1 MDFPEAPIFPVLKDK
16 VAIVT
21 GGAQG
26 MGKATAS
33 VFLRAGA
40 KVVIADLQAEQ
51 GAKVAEE
58 LSPLGEIRFV
68 KTDIAKSEDVQKLIA
83 ETVNAFGRLDVAI
96 NNAAMT
102 PDKTALTEF
111 DEDYWRSLL
120 DVNLTGTALCVKYEM
135 QQMRKQGSKGSIV
148 NIASIN
154 AYMPQPNMPA
164 YTAAKHAL
172 LGLTKHA
179 ATEGGPTGIRV
190 NTVAPGAI
198 FSAMSAKALEIMGTT
213 HDEFAPKVSS
223 LNRFG
228 QPHEVAQASL
238 WLASDNSSYVNANNP
253 GIGAAIVRNLASKGC
268 NVIINYATASSDAP
282 ASALVTELEA
292 THSIRALA
300 IRADITS
307 KSECERIVSTAKNT
321 FKDPETGAFQIDII
335 VHNAAILFIGPL
347 ETVAPDEFRR
357 IYEVNVLGPILLT
370 AACKD
375 VLPTD
380 RSGRIVMLSS
390 INSKVGTEHTTLYA
404 GTKGAIEAMTR
415 VWARELSERATVN
428 SINPGPVMTDMYL
441 SAPDAVKEGLAR
453 WNPLTP
459 LVAVR
464 EGDSEEVKRL
474 GEKFGGRA
482 AYAEE
487 IAGLV
492 ATICNPE
499 FGWCTGSIISAN
511 GGLSFSL

>member
-1 MDFPEAPIFPVLKDK
+1 MEFPEAPIFPLLKDK

-40 KVVIADLQAEQ
+40 KVVIADVKTEQ
-51 GAKVAEE
+51 GEQVASE
-58 LSPLGEIRFV
+58 LSSLGEVRFV
-68 KTDIAKSEDVQKLIA
+68 KTDISKSEDVQNLIA
-83 ETVNAFGRLDVAI
+83 QTVGFFGRLDVAI

-102 PDKTALTEF
+102 PDKTALIET
-111 DEDYWRSLL
+111 DEEYWRRLV
-120 DVNLTGTALCVKYEM
+120 DVNLTGTALCCKYEM
-135 QQMRKQGSKGSIV
+135 QQMRKQGSNGSIV

-154 AYMPQPNMPA
+154 AFMPQPNMPA
-164 YTAAKHAL
+164 YTSTKHAL

-179 ATEGGPTGIRV
+179 ATEGGPLGIRV
-190 NTVAPGAI
+190 NAIAPGAI
-198 FSAMSAKALEIMGTT
+198 FSEMSAKALEIMGTT

-238 WLASDNSSYVNANNP
+238 WLASDSSSYVN
-253 GIGAAIVRNLASKGC
+253 GITLPVDGGFLSKCKGC
-268 NVIINYATASSDAP
+268 NVIVNYATTSSDKA
-282 ASALVTELEA
+282 AECLAQELTE
-292 THSIRALA
+292 TQHIRALP
-300 IRADITS
+300 IRADIS
-307 KSECERIVSTAKNT
+307 KKEECERLISTAKK
-321 FKDPETGAFQIDII
+321 FFTGDGESRFQIDIL
-335 VHNAAILFIGPL
+335 VHNAAILFLGPL
-347 ETVAPDEFRR
+347 ESVDPVEFHR

-370 AACKD
+370 AACKPY
-375 VLPTD
+375 LPTD

-390 INSKVGTEHTTLYA
+390 INSKVGTENTTLYA

-415 VWARELSERATVN
+415 VWCRELAERATVN
-428 SINPGPVMTDMYL
+428 AINPGPVMTDMYL
-441 SAPDAVKEGLAR
+441 SAPDEVKEGLAK

-459 LVAVR
+459 LVPVR
-464 EGDSEEVKRL
+464 ETDSEEVKKL

-511 GGLSFSL
+511 GGLSFSI

>member
-1 MDFPEAPIFPVLKDK
+1 MDFPEAPIFPVLKGK

-40 KVVIADLQAEQ
+40 KVVIADVKAEQ
-51 GAKVAEE
+51 GAQVAEE
-58 LSPLGEIRFV
+58 FSSLGEVRFV
-68 KTDIAKSEDVQKLIA
+68 KTDISKSADVENLIA
-83 ETVNAFGRLDVAI
+83 ETVKAFGQLDVAI
-96 NNAAMT
+96 NNAALT
-102 PDKTALTEF
+102 PDSTPLTDF
-111 DEDYWRSLL
+111 DEDYWRRLL
-120 DVNLTGTALCVKYEM
+120 DINLTGTALCCKYAM
-135 QQMRKQGSKGSIV
+135 QQMRKQGTKGSIV

-164 YTAAKHAL
+164 YTSAKHAL

-190 NTVAPGAI
+190 NAVAPGAI
-198 FSAMSAKALEIMGTT
+198 FSDMSAKALEIMGTT
-213 HDEFAPKVSS
+213 HDDFAPKVSS

-238 WLASDNSSYVNANNP
+238 WLASDNSSYVN
-253 GIGAAIVRNLASKGC
+253 GISIGAAIVRNLASKGC
-268 NVIINYATASSDAP
+268 NVIINYATQSSNDPAAALAS
-282 ASALVTELEA
+282 ELEQ
-292 THSIRALA
+292 THSIRALP
-300 IRADITS
+300 IRADITT
-307 KSECERIVSTAKNT
+307 KEECERVVSEAKQFFSN
-321 FKDPETGAFQIDII
+321 KETGAFQIDII

-347 ETVAPDEFRR
+347 ESVVPDEFHR
-357 IYEVNVLGPILLT
+357 IYEVNVLGPVLLT

-375 VLPTD
+375 YLPTD

-404 GTKGAIEAMTR
+404 GTKGAMEAMTR
-415 VWARELSERATVN
+415 VWARELAERATVN
-428 SINPGPVMTDMYL
+428 AINPGPVMTDMYL
-441 SAPDAVKEGLAR
+441 SAPDEVKQGLAR

-459 LVAVR
+459 LVPVR
-464 EGDSEEVKRL
+464 NTDSPEVRKL

-487 IAGLV
+487 IAGLI

-511 GGLSFSL
+511 GGLSFSI

>member
-1 MDFPEAPIFPVLKDK
+1 MEFPEAPIFPVLRDK

-40 KVVIADLQAEQ
+40 KVVIADVKAEQ
-51 GAKVAEE
+51 GAQVAEE
-58 LSPLGEIRFV
+58 LSVHGEVRFV
-68 KTDIAKSEDVQKLIA
+68 KTDISKSEDIQNLIA
-83 ETVNAFGRLDVAI
+83 ETVKAFGRLDVAI

-102 PDKTALTEF
+102 PDQTALTEA
-111 DEDYWRSLL
+111 DEDYWRRLM
-120 DVNLTGTALCVKYEM
+120 DVNLTGTALCCKYEI

-164 YTAAKHAL
+164 YTAAKHGL

-238 WLASDNSSYVNANNP
+238 WLASDASSYVN
-253 GIGAAIVRNLASKGC
+253 GISIGAAIVRNFASKGC
-268 NVIINYATASSDAP
+268 NLIINYATQSSDEP
-282 ASALVTELEA
+282 AAALASDLEK
-292 THSIRALA
+292 TYSIRALP
-300 IRADITS
+300 IRADITT
-307 KSECERIVSTAKNT
+307 KDECERVVSTAKQRFVNP
-321 FKDPETGAFQIDII
+321 DTGAFQIDII
-335 VHNAAILFIGPL
+335 IHNAAILFLGPL
-347 ETVAPDEFRR
+347 ETVDPDEFHR

-370 AACKD
+370 AACKEY
-375 VLPTD
+375 LPTD
-380 RSGRIVMLSS
+380 RSGRIVTLSS

-415 VWARELSERATVN
+415 VWARELAERATVN

-441 SAPDAVKEGLAR
+441 SAPDEVKQGLAR

-459 LVAVR
+459 LVGVR
-464 EGDSEEVKRL
+464 ENDSPEVREL

-487 IAGLV
+487 IAGLI

-511 GGLSFSL
+511 GGLSFSI

>member
-1 MDFPEAPIFPVLKDK
+1 MDFPEAPIFPVLKGK

-40 KVVIADLQAEQ
+40 RVVIADVKAEQ
-51 GAKVAEE
+51 GAQVAEE
-58 LSPLGEIRFV
+58 LSSLGEVRFIE
-68 KTDIAKSEDVQKLIA
+68 TDISKAEDVQNLIA
-83 ETVNAFGRLDVAI
+83 ETVKAFGQLDVAI
-96 NNAAMT
+96 NNAALT
-102 PDKTALTEF
+102 PDSTPLTEF
-111 DEDYWRSLL
+111 DEGYWRRLL
-120 DVNLTGTALCVKYEM
+120 DINLTGTALCCKYEM
-135 QQMRKQGSKGSIV
+135 QQMRKQGTRGSIV

-190 NTVAPGAI
+190 NAVAPGAI
-198 FSAMSAKALEIMGTT
+198 FSDMSAKALEIMGTT

-238 WLASDNSSYVNANNP
+238 WLASDNSSYTLTNDP
-253 GIGAAIVRNLASKGC
+253 GVGAAIVRNLASKGC
-268 NVIINYATASSDAP
+268 NVIINYATQSSDEP
-282 ASALVTELEA
+282 AASLASELEK
-292 THSIRALA
+292 TYSIRALP
-300 IRADITS
+300 IRADITT
-307 KSECERIVSTAKNT
+307 KEECELIVSSAKEFFT
-321 FKDPETGAFQIDII
+321 DRETGSFQIEII

-347 ETVAPDEFRR
+347 ESVMPHEFHR

-370 AACKD
+370 AACKEY
-375 VLPTD
+375 LPTD

-415 VWARELSERATVN
+415 VWARELAERATVN
-428 SINPGPVMTDMYL
+428 AINPGPVMTDMYL
-441 SAPDAVKEGLAR
+441 SAPDEVKQGLAR

-459 LVAVR
+459 LVPVR
-464 EGDSEEVKRL
+464 ETDSPEVKEL

-487 IAGLV
+487 IAGLI

-511 GGLSFSL
+511 GGLSFSI